1 MNQPEAFHKLLVG
14 TLMTP
19 DPVVIHVDTA
29 ATEIAETLAQADVS
43 GAPVV
48 DGAGFVVGVVS
59 QTDLIRAA
67 AARSGR
73 GDGWRGLTA
82 RHLMSPH
89 AVSVRADT
97 PVAEAAR
104 RMELHGIHR
113 VIVLDADGSRAVGVI
128 SMSDLLPILVDAA
141 ER

>member
-1 MNQPEAFHKLLVG
+1 MDRSDAFPPLAVEA
-14 TLMTP
+14 LMTP
-19 DPVVIHVDTA
+19 DPVVIHIDTA

-59 QTDLIRAA
+59 QTDLVRAA
-67 AARSGR
+67 AARAAP

-89 AVSVRADT
+89 AVTVRADT
-97 PVAEAAR
+97 TVAEAAR
-104 RMELHGIHR
+104 RMEIHGIHR
-113 VIVLDADGSRAVGVI
+113 VIVLDAEGARAVGVI
-128 SMSDLLPILVDAA
+128 SMSDLLPLLVDAA
-141 ER
+141 EK

>member
-1 MNQPEAFHKLLVG
+1 MDEHVSLAGLTVG

-29 ATEIAETLAQADVS
+29 AIEIAETLAQADVS

-59 QTDLIRAA
+59 QTDLVRAA
-67 AARSGR
+67 AARAGR

-97 PVAEAAR
+97 TVAEAAR
-104 RMELHGIHR
+104 RMEVHGIHR
-113 VIVLDADGSRAVGVI
+113 VIVLDAEGARAVGIV

-141 ER
+141 EK